1 MNTADQLP
9 ALMAHSLL
17 GKTDIKDSK
26 HGDKC
31 VITAGMMVMKEIKM
45 HLRPEEPGGRTTNTW
60 GCGFSVCKSV
70 FQRRLGTLPLSP
82 LISLC
87 PGVQSSAGGGEC
99 GGKVVLPPCRAGRR
113 VGGVRLGVCH
123 LLTPASSQPRC
134 SRSPGNSVSKGHKH
148 AHHSEEGSL
157 CSGKK
162 V

>member
-1 MNTADQLP
+1 MPGTELSTGRAPVNTADQLP

-31 VITAGMMVMKEIKM
+31 VITAGMMAMKEIKM
-45 HLRPEEPGGRTTNTW
+45 HLGPEEPGGGTTNTW

-87 PGVQSSAGGGEC
+87 PGVQSSAGGGRVWWGRWSCPPAGLGEEW
-99 GGKVVLPPCRAGRR
+99 GGTK
-113 VGGVRLGVCH
+113 
-123 LLTPASSQPRC
+123 SW
-134 SRSPGNSVSKGHKH
+134 VS
-148 AHHSEEGSL
+148 AVS
-157 CSGKK
+157 
-162 V
+162 